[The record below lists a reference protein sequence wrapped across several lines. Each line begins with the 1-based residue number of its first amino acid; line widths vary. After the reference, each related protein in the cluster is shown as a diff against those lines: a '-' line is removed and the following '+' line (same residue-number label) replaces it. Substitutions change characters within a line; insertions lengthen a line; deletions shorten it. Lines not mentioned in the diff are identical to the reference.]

1 MDTNKVILEV
11 IKAVSTGKGADE
23 KIAVLEAII
32 AENRHASESEIEI
45 IESPTGKPKKKKD

>member
-11 IKAVSTGKGADE
+11 IKSVASGKGADE

-45 IESPTGKPKKKKD
+45 LESANGKPKKKKD